1 MENGLENN
9 NSPPGCYISDL
20 HLLLVFPTEPA
31 PGEGQ
36 EEAEP
41 QEGRQ
46 DEGHQEDGE
55 ELHVL
60 GGDFEGEVLTLGVV
74 DVAEEAE
81 EGDVLQ
87 HEEEDP
93 VAPEEAGPV
102 EDDVQAKV
110 GDQSH
115 QLQADTDD

>member
-1 MENGLENN
+1 MRRAGSLWHKRHHS
-9 NSPPGCYISDL
+9 NSSEKSSTL
-20 HLLLVFPTEPA
+20 RWTTL
-31 PGEGQ
+31 
-36 EEAEP
+36 
-41 QEGRQ
+41 
-46 DEGHQEDGE
+46 
-55 ELHVL
+55 VL

-74 DVAEEAE
+74 DVAEETE

-115 QLQADTDD
+115 QL